1 MCGHV
6 NNLISAM
13 TLGRVHWL
21 KCLVDSTC
29 RWPTFTLSWP
39 TKTLEWNKIMWHVTT
54 KHWYFFILAAAKKKI
69 ICMCC
74 TIISKYIIWK
84 YSLTKWTD
92 TILAKVSIQ
101 SPLPVNSKL
110 QITTKSQ
117 TLPPLKSNSIWV
129 ICLMVPTKNLKKG
142 LWLLLWGWRILLQKN
157 PPFLRKNKTPMEN
170 KCEGYPSTP
179 NKCVPPLLSS
189 YIKMSTLVWFF

>member
-1 MCGHV
+1 MYV
-6 NNLISAM
+6 LYNYFKIYD
-13 TLGRVHWL
+13 L
-21 KCLVDSTC
+21 KV
-29 RWPTFTLSWP
+29 F
-39 TKTLEWNKIMWHVTT
+39 
-54 KHWYFFILAAAKKKI
+54 
-69 ICMCC
+69 
-74 TIISKYIIWK
+74 
-84 YSLTKWTD
+84 LTKWTD

-129 ICLMVPTKNLKKG
+129 ICLMVSMLAFNNIRVPTKNLKKG
-142 LWLLLWGWRILLQKN
+142 PWLLLCGWRILLQKN

-179 NKCVPPLLSS
+179 PPINVFPPPALQLYKYFYTCMFFNFVKKKHSLKLLDQIWTTFALISIHN
-189 YIKMSTLVWFF
+189 Y